1 MLTLLSEIQP
11 GSHRDRH
18 TLFCD
23 FDGPLLDVS
32 RRYYCTYSLALRE
45 TQKELAELGE
55 VWRPRRLSFRQF
67 WSMKQAHLPDPA
79 IAQRSG
85 LAPEHFDRFLKHV
98 RSRVNQPELLK
109 LDRLQLGVR
118 WAFSLIQQAGLDL
131 SIVTLRPEAEVREIL
146 QREHLDHCITE
157 IFGGDSDLT
166 AYENPVSIKR
176 EILGQA
182 IAAANAAGRPG
193 LAMVGDTEADVL
205 AAQAHAVPAVALTC
219 GIRSRRYLEGLEPD
233 AIYPNLLIFCH
244 QQLRVLQPA

>member
-1 MLTLLSEIQP
+1 MLTLPSETNLA
-11 GSHRDRH
+11 SSRDRY

-32 RRYYCTYSLALRE
+32 RRYYCTYCLALRE
-45 TQKELAELGE
+45 TRKELADLGE
-55 VWRPRRLSFRQF
+55 IWRPRRLSFRQF
-67 WSMKQAHLPDPA
+67 WHMKQAHLPDPA

-85 LAPEHFDRFLKHV
+85 LAPEHFDLFLKHV
-98 RSRVNQPELLK
+98 RARVNQPELLT

-118 WAFSLIQQAGLDL
+118 WAFSLIQQAGLSL

-146 QREHLDHCITE
+146 EREQLDHCVTE

-166 AYENPVSIKR
+166 AYDNPVSIKQ

-182 IAAANAAGRPG
+182 IAAANADQRPG

-205 AAQAHAVPAVALTC
+205 AAQAHGIPAIALSC
-219 GIRSRRYLEGLEPD
+219 GIRSRRYLERLEPD

-244 QQLRVLQPA
+244 QRLRSLQPV